1 MLAKTLLILGN
12 AIFCYNDK
20 GSIVKNKLQY
30 KGKPNNFYQLQSLC
44 FNIIEK
50 CLI

>member
-30 KGKPNNFYQLQSLC
+30 KGNPNNFLPASKLM
-44 FNIIEK
+44 
-50 CLI
+50 L